1 LPDGIGK
8 PGRRPILQAGRGS
21 RVGRRPVEMIDRT
34 ACCAPARRL
43 AALALAG
50 ALAVAS
56 LAPATAQTPKKEDTF
71 QLSAP
76 YAILIDYESGTV
88 LFEKNADQLMEPS
101 SMAKLMTVEV
111 VFQAIKEGRLGLD
124 EEFLISENAWRRGGA
139 PSHGSTMYAAIHS
152 KVKVSDLLHGAII
165 QSGNDACI
173 ALAEGMAGSEAA
185 FAEVMTKRAREL
197 GLTQSTFANPTGLP
211 DPRTHVTA
219 RELAK
224 LAQHLIRTYP
234 DFYRLFG
241 EREFTWNRIRQFNRN
256 PLLTTNIGVDGLKTG
271 FTREAGYGIVAS
283 AMQNGLRLIAVTNG
297 FKDLKARGEETRKL
311 LEWGFKG
318 FESRPLFAEGQT
330 IGDARLY
337 GGARGRVPL
346 VANGSVRL
354 LVPRNSSDRVLARL
368 VYLGPVRAPIEK
380 GQQIGQLKVWR
391 GERVVLEVPLQAS
404 EAVGRGNLGQRAF
417 DAATELVI
425 NLFRAGVQKL

>member
-1 LPDGIGK
+1 
-8 PGRRPILQAGRGS
+8 
-21 RVGRRPVEMIDRT
+21 MIDRT
-34 ACCAPARRL
+34 ACCALARRL

-50 ALAVAS
+50 ALAVAA

-152 KVKVSDLLHGAII
+152 KVKVGDLLHGAII

-185 FAEVMTKRAREL
+185 FAELMTKRAREL

-318 FESRPLFAEGQT
+318 FESRPLFADGQE
-330 IGDARLY
+330 IGEARLY

-354 LVPRNSSDRVLARL
+354 LVPRNSSERVLARL

>member
-1 LPDGIGK
+1 
-8 PGRRPILQAGRGS
+8 
-21 RVGRRPVEMIDRT
+21 V
-34 ACCAPARRL
+34 

-50 ALAVAS
+50 ALAAAA
-56 LAPATAQTPKKEDTF
+56 LAPAAAQLPKKEDTF
-71 QLSAP
+71 NLSAP
-76 YAILIDYESGTV
+76 YAILIDYESGSV

-111 VFQAIKEGRLGLD
+111 VLQAIKEGRLKPDD
-124 EEFLISENAWRRGGA
+124 EFIISEHAWRHGGA
-139 PSHGSTMYAAIHS
+139 PSHGSTMYAPIHS
-152 KVKVSDLLHGAII
+152 MVRVIDLLQGAII

-173 ALAEGMAGSEAA
+173 ALAEGMAGSEDA
-185 FAEVMTKRAREL
+185 FAEIMTKRAREL
-197 GLTQSTFANPTGLP
+197 GLTKSNFANPTGLP

-234 DFYRLFG
+234 DYYHFFG
-241 EREFTWNRIRQFNRN
+241 EREFTWNRIRQLNRN
-256 PLLTTNIGVDGLKTG
+256 PLLAANVGVDGLKTG

-283 AMQNGLRLIAVTNG
+283 AVQNRLRLIAVTNG

-346 VANGSVRL
+346 VANGSVSL
-354 LVPRNSSDRVLARL
+354 LVPRNSSEHVLARV
-368 VYLGPVRAPIEK
+368 VYTGPVRAPIEK
-380 GQQIGQLKVWR
+380 GQQIGELKVWR
-391 GERVVLEVPLQAS
+391 GDNVVLEVPLQAS
-404 EAVGRGNLGQRAF
+404 EAVGRGSLSQRAF

>member
-1 LPDGIGK
+1 MIGT
-8 PGRRPILQAGRGS
+8 
-21 RVGRRPVEMIDRT
+21 T
-34 ACCAPARRL
+34 ACGTPARRV

-50 ALAVAS
+50 ALAAAA
-56 LAPATAQTPKKEDTF
+56 LAPAAAQLPKKEDTF
-71 QLSAP
+71 NLSAP
-76 YAILIDYESGTV
+76 YAILIDYESGSV

-111 VFQAIKEGRLGLD
+111 VLQAIKEGRLKPDD
-124 EEFLISENAWRRGGA
+124 EFIISEHAWRHGGA
-139 PSHGSTMYAAIHS
+139 PSHGSTMYAPIHS
-152 KVKVSDLLHGAII
+152 MVRVIDLLQGAII

-173 ALAEGMAGSEAA
+173 ALAEGMAGSEDA
-185 FAEVMTKRAREL
+185 FAEIMTKRAREL
-197 GLTQSTFANPTGLP
+197 GLTKSNFANPTGLP

-234 DFYRLFG
+234 DYYHFFG
-241 EREFTWNRIRQFNRN
+241 EREFTWNRIRQLNRN
-256 PLLTTNIGVDGLKTG
+256 PLLAANVGVDGLKTG

-283 AMQNGLRLIAVTNG
+283 AVQNGLRLIAVTNG

-346 VANGSVRL
+346 VANGSVSL
-354 LVPRNSSDRVLARL
+354 LVPRNSSEHVLARV
-368 VYLGPVRAPIEK
+368 VYTGPVRAPIEK
-380 GQQIGQLKVWR
+380 GQQIGELKVWR
-391 GERVVLEVPLQAS
+391 GDNVVLEVPLQAS
-404 EAVGRGNLGQRAF
+404 EAVGRGSLSQRAF

>member
-1 LPDGIGK
+1 MSLAGGRVNPSAATACGIL
-8 PGRRPILQAGRGS
+8 GRR
-21 RVGRRPVEMIDRT
+21 V
-34 ACCAPARRL
+34 

-50 ALAVAS
+50 ALAVAP
-56 LAPATAQTPKKEDTF
+56 LMRAEAQLPKKEDTF
-71 QLSAP
+71 NISAP

-111 VFQAIKEGRLGLD
+111 VLQAIKEGRLTND
-124 EEFLISENAWRRGGA
+124 DQFMISEYAWRHGGA
-139 PSHGSTMYAAIHS
+139 PSHGSTMYAPIHS
-152 KVKVSDLLHGAII
+152 RVRVLDLLQGAII

-173 ALAEGMAGSEAA
+173 ALAEGMAGSETA
-185 FAEVMTKRAREL
+185 FAETMTKRAREL
-197 GLTQSTFANPTGLP
+197 GLSKSVFANPTGLP

-224 LAQHLIRTYP
+224 LARHLIRSYP
-234 DFYRLFG
+234 DYYRIFG
-241 EREFTWNRIRQFNRN
+241 EREFTWNRIRQLNRN

-271 FTREAGYGIVAS
+271 FTKAAGYGIVAS
-283 AMQNGLRLIAVTNG
+283 AVQNNLRLIAVTNG
-297 FKDLKARGEETRKL
+297 FKDQKARADETRKL
-311 LEWGFKG
+311 LEWGFRG
-318 FESRPLFAEGQT
+318 FEARPLFAEGQA

-346 VANGSVRL
+346 VANGSVSL
-354 LVPRNSSDRVLARL
+354 LVPRNSSERVHARV
-368 VYLGPVRAPIEK
+368 VYTGPVRAPIEK
-380 GQQIGQLKVWR
+380 GQPIGELRVSR
-391 GERVVLEVPLQAS
+391 GENIVLEVPLQAR
-404 EAVGRGNLGQRAF
+404 EAVGRGSLSQRAF

>member
-1 LPDGIGK
+1 
-8 PGRRPILQAGRGS
+8 
-21 RVGRRPVEMIDRT
+21 MIDRT
-34 ACCAPARRL
+34 ACCALARRMV
-43 AALALAG
+43 ALALAG

-56 LAPATAQTPKKEDTF
+56 LSPAPAQTPKKEDTF

-111 VFQAIKEGRLGLD
+111 VFQAIKEGRLNTD

-185 FAEVMTKRAREL
+185 FAELMTKRAREL

-211 DPRTHVTA
+211 DPRTRVTA

-318 FESRPLFAEGQT
+318 FESRPLFAEGQS

-337 GGARGRVPL
+337 GGARGRVSL

-354 LVPRNSSDRVLARL
+354 LVPRNSSERVLARL